1 MTFPACSGCTK
12 RSLLSGGAGERGRGG
27 PMGSPQGWRRWEGGS
42 GMCVSLLEQWLQVLG
57 PVPGTMW
64 RMW

>member
-1 MTFPACSGCTK
+1 
-12 RSLLSGGAGERGRGG
+12 
-27 PMGSPQGWRRWEGGS
+27 MGSPQGWRRWEGGS

-64 RMW
+64 RMR